1 MTDEVQ
7 IVELEASPTDGQ
19 TQQVEPLTVEQVQD
33 ALDNVL
39 ESHSDGDSKVQQQI
53 ADATQGLHDDLG
65 VLNAKL
71 DGIKSE
77 GGESSGVVVIDAT
90 QWDTVAR
97 CWGWAKTGASMAL
110 FLALV
115 MCCLLAAN
123 LGTHLWSTFGEG
135 WRR

>member
-1 MTDEVQ
+1 MADETE
-7 IVELEASPTDGQ
+7 IIELEPSATDGETEQ
-19 TQQVEPLTVEQVQD
+19 APALTVEQVQD
-33 ALDNVL
+33 AVDKAI
-39 ESHSDGDSKVQQQI
+39 ESHSDDDSETQREI
-53 ADATQGLHDDLG
+53 ADATQGLHDDIG

-71 DGIKSE
+71 DAIKST
-77 GGESSGVVVIDAT
+77 GGESSVVVIDSS

-123 LGTHLWSTFGEG
+123 LGTHLWSIFGEG

>member
-1 MTDEVQ
+1 MADGTEE
-7 IVELEASPTDGQ
+7 IIELDASATDGAQ
-19 TQQVEPLTVEQVQD
+19 ESAPLTVEQVQD
-33 ALDNVL
+33 AVDKAI
-39 ESHSDGDSKVQQQI
+39 ESHSDDDSKVQQQI
-53 ADATQGLHDDLG
+53 ADSAQGLHDDIG

-71 DGIKSE
+71 DAIKST
-77 GGESSGVVVIDAT
+77 GGESGVVVIDSS

-123 LGTHLWSTFGEG
+123 LGAHLWSIFGEG
-135 WRR
+135 WRK

>member
-1 MTDEVQ
+1 MPDAE
-7 IVELEASPTDGQ
+7 IIELEPSATDDQAAQSAS
-19 TQQVEPLTVEQVQD
+19 LTVEQVQD
-33 ALDNVL
+33 AVDKAI
-39 ESHSDGDSKVQQQI
+39 ESHSDDDSQVKREI

-71 DGIKSE
+71 DSIKAA
-77 GGESSGVVVIDAT
+77 GGESSGVVVIDAS

-123 LGTHLWSTFGEG
+123 LGTHLWSVFGEG
-135 WRR
+135 WRK